1 MRTDQ
6 RINGLGHICSGPPVE
21 RRAGTDSNN
30 SPARTAGSQGHA
42 NYHTG
47 KNQKKRLR
55 NGFGQTV
62 NKSLEIKQLQF
73 SGATASTRGASGHS
87 AFSSAKMA
95 KRALA
100 QVHFMVHKYPKISCN
115 IL

>member
-1 MRTDQ
+1 M
-6 RINGLGHICSGPPVE
+6 
-21 RRAGTDSNN
+21 N
-30 SPARTAGSQGHA
+30 SK
-42 NYHTG
+42 NYKRNMN
-47 KNQKKRLR
+47 KN
-55 NGFGQTV
+55 
-62 NKSLEIKQLQF
+62 IKIKPLQF

-100 QVHFMVHKYPKISCN
+100 QVHPMVHKYPKISCN